1 MKGQP
6 VNTRIIGAVGMVA
19 AALLLTSCAVQT
31 APTGDSSASSSKE
44 LASVPG
50 FSLTDGVIH
59 VGQMTALSGPLA
71 PSSNEQVA
79 GQQAYW
85 DYVNSQGGIAGKY
98 KVKVVTADNQYNPQL
113 AVQEYQRIKGDV
125 VMLSGILG
133 DASTDALIPL
143 LQQNKAVALPS
154 TQSSR
159 FTQNENLGM
168 TFTSYQSNVWN
179 ALSYLFEQK
188 KITKDSTVCSMVQAD
203 QSGQARQTALEYASK
218 QLGFKLGVKTEFA
231 PTDASFTAQ
240 VQTLKSGNCDAVI
253 FGGATN
259 NVPNLV
265 AAATQLDY
273 APIWEAE
280 FFAIAQSFKDT
291 DIASYLKQ
299 HFVITGLAGN
309 LDDSSIEGIKLLTA
323 NLGGKTPTMQN
334 VYGFMQAITA
344 TKILE
349 KAVELNDLSGTG
361 IMAAMTALDKISYL
375 GLNGDMIYG
384 PVADRLQP
392 DTSAIFSYDPTAPGS
407 LKALATNYVA
417 PGGRGPGF

>member
-6 VNTRIIGAVGMVA
+6 VNTRIIGTIGMAA

-31 APTGDSSASSSKE
+31 APSGNTATDVVKE

-50 FSLTDGVIH
+50 FDLSDGTIR
-59 VGQMTALSGPLA
+59 VGQMTALSGSLA

-85 DYVNSQGGIAGKY
+85 DYVDEQGGIAGKY
-98 KVKVVTADNQYNPQL
+98 PVEVVTADNQYNPQL

-125 VMLSGILG
+125 VMLSGVLG
-133 DASTDALIPL
+133 DASTEALLPL
-143 LQQNKAVALPS
+143 LQQNDAVALPS

-159 FTQNENLGM
+159 FIQDENLGM

-179 ALSYLFEQK
+179 TLSYLFEQK
-188 KITKDSTVCSMVQAD
+188 EITTDSIVCSMVQAD
-203 QSGQARQTALEYASK
+203 QSGEARQTALEYAGG
-218 QLGFKLGVKTEFA
+218 QLGFTVGPKTEFA
-231 PTDASFTAQ
+231 PTDTAFTAQ
-240 VQTLKSGNCDAVI
+240 VQTLKNANCDVVI

-291 DIASYLKQ
+291 DIADYLQQ
-299 HFVITGLAGN
+299 HFVITGLAGD
-309 LDDSSIEGIKLLTA
+309 LDDTSIEGIKLLTEE
-323 NLGGKTPTMQN
+323 LGTTPTMQN

-344 TKILE
+344 AAILE
-349 KAVELNDLSGTG
+349 KAVALGDLSGSG
-361 IMAAMTALDKISYL
+361 LMAAMTALDSISYL
-375 GLNGDMIYG
+375 GLNGDMTYG

-392 DTSAIFSYDPTAPGS
+392 DTSAIFSYDPAAPGS
-407 LKALATNYVA
+407 LSALATMYVA
-417 PGGRGPGF
+417 PQGRGPGY

>member
-1 MKGQP
+1 MRGQP
-6 VNTRIIGAVGMVA
+6 MNTRIIGAVGIA
-19 AALLLTSCAVQT
+19 AAAVLLSSCAAQM
-31 APTGDSSASSSKE
+31 APDGSESSSAAA

-50 FSLTDGVIH
+50 FDLADGTIH

-85 DYVNSQGGIAGKY
+85 DYVNDQGGIAGKY
-98 KVKVVTADNQYNPQL
+98 PVEVITADNQYNPQL

-125 VMLSGILG
+125 VMLSGVLG
-133 DASTDALIPL
+133 DASTEALIPL
-143 LQQNKAVALPS
+143 LQQNEAVALPS

-159 FTQNENLGM
+159 FTKNPNLGM

-179 ALSYLFEQK
+179 ALSYMFEEGT
-188 KITKDSTVCSMVQAD
+188 ITEDSVVCSMVQAD
-203 QSGQARQTALEYASK
+203 QSGEARQAALEYAAE
-218 QLGFKLGVKTEFA
+218 QLGFTLGPKAEFA
-231 PTDASFTAQ
+231 PTDTAFTAQ
-240 VQTLKSGNCDAVI
+240 VQTLKNANCAAVV

-291 DIASYLKQ
+291 DIAGYLQ
-299 HFVITGLAGN
+299 DHFIITGLGGD
-309 LDDSSIEGIKLLTA
+309 LDDLGIEGMALLTEQ
-323 NLGGKTPTMQN
+323 LGQTPTMQN

-344 TKILE
+344 ATILE
-349 KAVELNDLSGTG
+349 EAVSLGDLSGPG
-361 IMAAMTALDKISYL
+361 IMAAMTALDTISYM

-384 PVADRLQP
+384 PVEDRLQP
-392 DTSAIFSYDPTAPGS
+392 DTSTIFSYDPQAPGS
-407 LKALATNYVA
+407 LKALATMYVA

>member
-1 MKGQP
+1 MR
-6 VNTRIIGAVGMVA
+6 TRTLGILSIAA

-31 APTGDSSASSSKE
+31 APSDAESPSAAAE
-44 LASVPG
+44 LKSVPG
-50 FSLTDGVIH
+50 FDISDGTIH
-59 VGQMTALSGPLA
+59 VAQMTALSGPLA

-85 DYVNSQGGIAGKY
+85 DIVNAEGGIAGEY
-98 KVKVVTADNQYNPQL
+98 PVEVITADNQYNPQL
-113 AVQEYQRIKGDV
+113 AVQEYQRVKDQV
-125 VMLSGILG
+125 VMLSGVLG
-133 DASTDALIPL
+133 DASTEALLPIL
-143 LQQNKAVALPS
+143 EQDEAVALPS

-159 FTQNENLGM
+159 FTTNENLGM

-179 ALSYLFEQK
+179 ALSYLFEEGR
-188 KITKDSTVCSMVQAD
+188 ITEDSVVCSMIQAD
-203 QSGQARQTALEYASK
+203 QSGQARQDALEFAAEE
-218 QLGFKLGVKTEFA
+218 LGFTLGPKTEFA
-231 PTDASFTAQ
+231 PTDAAFTAQ
-240 VQTLKSGNCDAVI
+240 VQTLKGANCEAVV

-291 DIASYLKQ
+291 DIAGYLADN
-299 HFVITGLAGN
+299 FVITGIGGD
-309 LDDSSIEGIKLLTA
+309 LDDDSIEGMQLLTEQ
-323 NLGGKTPTMQN
+323 LGTTPTMQN

-344 TKILE
+344 ATILE
-349 KAVELNDLSGTG
+349 KAVELGDLSGPG
-361 IMAAMTALDKISYL
+361 LMAAMTALDKVSYM

-384 PVADRLQP
+384 PAADRLQP
-392 DTSAIFSYDPTAPGS
+392 DTSAIFAYDPAAPGS
-407 LKALATNYVA
+407 LSALATQYVA

>member
-1 MKGQP
+1 MR
-6 VNTRIIGAVGMVA
+6 TRTISALGMAA

-31 APTGDSSASSSKE
+31 APSGDSSASGSAAE

-50 FSLTDGVIH
+50 FDLTDGVIH

-85 DYVNSQGGIAGKY
+85 DYVNDNGGIDGKY
-98 KVKVVTADNQYNPQL
+98 KVEVITADNQYNPQL
-113 AVQEYQRIKGDV
+113 AVQEYQRIKDQV

-133 DASTDALIPL
+133 DASTEALLPIL
-143 LQQNKAVALPS
+143 KQDKKVALPS

-159 FTQNENLGM
+159 FTTDENLGM

-188 KITKDSTVCSMVQAD
+188 EITKDSIVCSMIQAD
-203 QSGQARQTALEYASK
+203 QSGQARQDALEYAGEK
-218 QLGFKLGVKTEFA
+218 LGFTVGPKAEFA
-231 PTDASFTAQ
+231 PTDTAFTAQ
-240 VQTLKSGNCDAVI
+240 VQTLKTANCDAVV

-273 APIWEAE
+273 APIWDSE

-291 DIASYLKQ
+291 DIAGYLAD
-299 HFVITGLAGN
+299 HFVITGIGGN
-309 LDDSSIEGIKLLTA
+309 LDDSSIEGMKLLTEQ
-323 NLGGKTPTMQN
+323 LGTAPTMQN
-334 VYGFMQAITA
+334 VYGFMQATTA
-344 TKILE
+344 AAILE
-349 KAVELNDLSGTG
+349 KAVELGDLSGTG
-361 IMAAMTALDKISYL
+361 LMAAMTALDSVSYM
-375 GLNGDMIYG
+375 GLNGDMTYG
-384 PVADRLQP
+384 PAADRLQP
-392 DTSAIFSYDPTAPGS
+392 DTSTIFSYDPDAPGS
-407 LKALATNYVA
+407 LKARTTMYVA
-417 PGGRGPGF
+417 PDGRGPGF